1 MVGKILFYS
10 HFILLIGLTILFFI
24 LFGNILLT
32 TIYLFFSILE
42 QLLDN
47 KTKIMKRI
55 LSVIGNFLLWQIC
68 IFVNFFLAATIFYNL
83 ANEKMLNYFKWL
95 GTFAFVSEEYNFGL
109 YMPIYSIKERII
121 RIGISLLFL
130 VITYFYIFYTPIW
143 KIKFFLKRLFKI
155 KEKNSENIRVVK
167 IGYIKGGMEDFK
179 EDIKFILV
187 VIFFSILIFFMG
199 LFATNSIKHSIFLIS
214 FILSFLLPMLII

>member
-1 MVGKILFYS
+1 MNLIYLGYKGSDKMVGEILFYS

-68 IFVNFFLAATIFYNL
+68 IFVNFF
-83 ANEKMLNYFKWL
+83 
-95 GTFAFVSEEYNFGL
+95 
-109 YMPIYSIKERII
+109 
-121 RIGISLLFL
+121 
-130 VITYFYIFYTPIW
+130 
-143 KIKFFLKRLFKI
+143 
-155 KEKNSENIRVVK
+155 
-167 IGYIKGGMEDFK
+167 
-179 EDIKFILV
+179 
-187 VIFFSILIFFMG
+187 
-199 LFATNSIKHSIFLIS
+199 
-214 FILSFLLPMLII
+214 

>member
-68 IFVNFFLAATIFYNL
+68 IFVNFFFSS
-83 ANEKMLNYFKWL
+83 NYFL
-95 GTFAFVSEEYNFGL
+95 
-109 YMPIYSIKERII
+109 
-121 RIGISLLFL
+121 
-130 VITYFYIFYTPIW
+130 
-143 KIKFFLKRLFKI
+143 
-155 KEKNSENIRVVK
+155 
-167 IGYIKGGMEDFK
+167 
-179 EDIKFILV
+179 
-187 VIFFSILIFFMG
+187 
-199 LFATNSIKHSIFLIS
+199 
-214 FILSFLLPMLII
+214 

>member
-1 MVGKILFYS
+1 MVGEILFYS

-68 IFVNFFLAATIFYNL
+68 IFVNFF
-83 ANEKMLNYFKWL
+83 
-95 GTFAFVSEEYNFGL
+95 
-109 YMPIYSIKERII
+109 
-121 RIGISLLFL
+121 
-130 VITYFYIFYTPIW
+130 
-143 KIKFFLKRLFKI
+143 
-155 KEKNSENIRVVK
+155 
-167 IGYIKGGMEDFK
+167 
-179 EDIKFILV
+179 
-187 VIFFSILIFFMG
+187 
-199 LFATNSIKHSIFLIS
+199 
-214 FILSFLLPMLII
+214 

>member
-55 LSVIGNFLLWQIC
+55 LGNFLLWQIC
-68 IFVNFFLAATIFYNL
+68 IFVNFFFSS
-83 ANEKMLNYFKWL
+83 NYFL
-95 GTFAFVSEEYNFGL
+95 
-109 YMPIYSIKERII
+109 
-121 RIGISLLFL
+121 
-130 VITYFYIFYTPIW
+130 
-143 KIKFFLKRLFKI
+143 
-155 KEKNSENIRVVK
+155 
-167 IGYIKGGMEDFK
+167 
-179 EDIKFILV
+179 
-187 VIFFSILIFFMG
+187 
-199 LFATNSIKHSIFLIS
+199 
-214 FILSFLLPMLII
+214 

>member
-1 MVGKILFYS
+1 MNLIYLGYKGSDKMVGEILFYS
-10 HFILLIGLTILFFI
+10 HFILLIELTILFFI

-32 TIYLFFSILE
+32 TISLFFSILE

-109 YMPIYSIKERII
+109 YMPVYSIKERII

-167 IGYIKGGMEDFK
+167 IGYIKGGIDKNGRF
-179 EDIKFILV
+179 
-187 VIFFSILIFFMG
+187 
-199 LFATNSIKHSIFLIS
+199 
-214 FILSFLLPMLII
+214 

>member
-1 MVGKILFYS
+1 MNLIYLGYKGSDKMVGKILFYS

-68 IFVNFFLAATIFYNL
+68 IFVNFF
-83 ANEKMLNYFKWL
+83 
-95 GTFAFVSEEYNFGL
+95 
-109 YMPIYSIKERII
+109 
-121 RIGISLLFL
+121 
-130 VITYFYIFYTPIW
+130 
-143 KIKFFLKRLFKI
+143 
-155 KEKNSENIRVVK
+155 
-167 IGYIKGGMEDFK
+167 
-179 EDIKFILV
+179 
-187 VIFFSILIFFMG
+187 
-199 LFATNSIKHSIFLIS
+199 
-214 FILSFLLPMLII
+214 

>member
-1 MVGKILFYS
+1 MNLIYLGYKGSDKMVGEILFYS

-109 YMPIYSIKERII
+109 YMPVYSIKERII

-167 IGYIKGGMEDFK
+167 IGYIKGGIDK
-179 EDIKFILV
+179 NGR
-187 VIFFSILIFFMG
+187 FSRRY
-199 LFATNSIKHSIFLIS
+199 
-214 FILSFLLPMLII
+214 

>member
-68 IFVNFFLAATIFYNL
+68 IFVNFF
-83 ANEKMLNYFKWL
+83 
-95 GTFAFVSEEYNFGL
+95 
-109 YMPIYSIKERII
+109 
-121 RIGISLLFL
+121 
-130 VITYFYIFYTPIW
+130 
-143 KIKFFLKRLFKI
+143 
-155 KEKNSENIRVVK
+155 
-167 IGYIKGGMEDFK
+167 
-179 EDIKFILV
+179 
-187 VIFFSILIFFMG
+187 
-199 LFATNSIKHSIFLIS
+199 
-214 FILSFLLPMLII
+214 

>member
-1 MVGKILFYS
+1 MNLIYLGYKGSDKMVGEILFYS

-68 IFVNFFLAATIFYNL
+68 IFVNFFFSS
-83 ANEKMLNYFKWL
+83 NYFL
-95 GTFAFVSEEYNFGL
+95 
-109 YMPIYSIKERII
+109 
-121 RIGISLLFL
+121 
-130 VITYFYIFYTPIW
+130 
-143 KIKFFLKRLFKI
+143 
-155 KEKNSENIRVVK
+155 
-167 IGYIKGGMEDFK
+167 
-179 EDIKFILV
+179 
-187 VIFFSILIFFMG
+187 
-199 LFATNSIKHSIFLIS
+199 
-214 FILSFLLPMLII
+214 

>member
-1 MVGKILFYS
+1 MNLIYLGYKGSDKMVGEILFYS
-10 HFILLIGLTILFFI
+10 HFILLIELTILFFI

-32 TIYLFFSILE
+32 TISLFFSILE

-109 YMPIYSIKERII
+109 YMPVYSIKERII

-155 KEKNSENIRVVK
+155 KEKI
-167 IGYIKGGMEDFK
+167 
-179 EDIKFILV
+179 
-187 VIFFSILIFFMG
+187 
-199 LFATNSIKHSIFLIS
+199 
-214 FILSFLLPMLII
+214 